1 MDLDLSGI
9 PILDQ
14 HCHPLLRESSRF
26 TAVEYQRFFSES
38 AEAEM
43 HERHAPTTIF
53 FRWALKEIAAFLGCA
68 PTVAA
73 VLTARA
79 ADGADA
85 LADRMLRAANLS
97 MLLVDHGYQTGDSLS
112 HAELAAQLPCRLA
125 TILRLETLAQ
135 DLIVRHETFDQAIDD
150 FVATVERARASGHV
164 GLKSVVAYRS
174 GLAVRETARSEAA
187 AAFGPVK
194 ERARHAGRVRLADKP
209 LNDYLVHRALEIA
222 ERQEMPVQF
231 HTGFG
236 DGDLDLLTAN
246 PLHLRPLIERYRR
259 VPFVLLHAS
268 YPYVREQGY
277 LAAIHPNVHADLGLA
292 VPYVAANIPALL
304 RDALALAPTS
314 KLLFSTDAYS
324 IPDIFW
330 IAARWGR
337 WGLGVVLHEMIGHG
351 ALAAD
356 EALDVARQILG
367 GNAARLYGLPWPV
380 AE

>member
-14 HCHPLLRESSRF
+14 HCHPLLREGGRL

-38 AEAEM
+38 GEAEM
-43 HERHAPTTIF
+43 HERHAPTAIF
-53 FRWALKEIAAFLGCA
+53 FRWALKELATFLGCP
-68 PTVAA
+68 PTVEA
-73 VLTARA
+73 VLAARA
-79 ADGADA
+79 AVGTHA
-85 LADRMLRAANLS
+85 LADRMLRDAGLG

-112 HAELAAQLPCRLA
+112 HTELAAQLPCRLA

-135 DLIVRHETFDQAIDD
+135 DLIVRHNTFDQAIDD
-150 FVATVERARASGHV
+150 FVARVEGARTAGHV
-164 GLKSVVAYRS
+164 GLKSIVAYRT
-174 GLAVRETARSEAA
+174 GLAVGETTRGEAM

-194 ERARHAGRVRLADKP
+194 ERARRGGRVRLADKP

-259 VPFVLLHAS
+259 VPLVLLHAS

-277 LAAIHPNVHADLGLA
+277 LAAIYPNVHADLGLV
-292 VPYVAANIPALL
+292 VPYVAANIPAVL

-324 IPDIFW
+324 VPDIFW

-337 WGLGVVLHEMIGHG
+337 WGLGTVLGEMIALG
-351 ALAAD
+351 ALAPD
-356 EALDVARQILG
+356 EALDVAREILG
-367 GNAARLYGLPWPV
+367 GNAARLYGLPWPIT
-380 AE
+380 A

>member
-14 HCHPLLRESSRF
+14 HCHPLLREGSRF
-26 TAVEYQRFFSES
+26 TTVEYQRLFSES
-38 AEAEM
+38 VEAEM

-79 ADGADA
+79 AGGAAA

-135 DLIVRHETFDQAIDD
+135 DLILRHETFDQAIDD

-164 GLKSVVAYRS
+164 GLKSIVAYRS

-194 ERARHAGRVRLADKP
+194 ERARHGGRVRLADKP

-268 YPYVREQGY
+268 YPYVRELGY

-304 RDALALAPTS
+304 RDALALAPIS

-330 IAARWGR
+330 IASRWGR
-337 WGLGVVLHEMIGHG
+337 WGLGVVLNEMIGLG

-367 GNAARLYGLPWPV
+367 GNAASLYGLPWPV

>member
-14 HCHPLLRESSRF
+14 HCHPLLRESSRL

-38 AEAEM
+38 GEAEM

-53 FRWALKEIAAFLGCA
+53 FRWALKELARFLGCP

-73 VLTARA
+73 VLAARA
-79 ADGADA
+79 AAGAAA
-85 LADRMLRAANLS
+85 LADRMCRDAGLG

-112 HAELAAQLPCRLA
+112 HAEMAAQLPCRLA

-135 DLIVRHETFDQAIDD
+135 DLIVRHNTFDQAIDD
-150 FVATVERARASGHV
+150 FVARVQGARATGHV
-164 GLKSVVAYRS
+164 GLKSVVAYRT
-174 GLAVRETARSEAA
+174 GLAVGETARSEAM

-194 ERARHAGRVRLADKP
+194 ERASRAGRVRLADKP

-259 VPFVLLHAS
+259 VPVVLLHAS
-268 YPYVREQGY
+268 YPYAREQGY
-277 LAAIHPNVHADLGLA
+277 LAAIYPNVHADLGLA
-292 VPYVAANIPALL
+292 VPYVAANIPAVLH
-304 RDALALAPTS
+304 DVLALAPTG

-324 IPDIFW
+324 VPDIFW

-337 WGLGVVLHEMIGHG
+337 WGLGTVLGEMVGLG
-351 ALAAD
+351 ALTDD

-367 GNAARLYGLPWPV
+367 GNAAHLYGLPWPV
-380 AE
+380 SA

>member
-1 MDLDLSGI
+1 MGLDLSGI

-14 HCHPLLRESSRF
+14 HCHPLLREGSRF

-79 ADGADA
+79 AGGADA

-164 GLKSVVAYRS
+164 GLKSIVAYRS

>member
-14 HCHPLLRESSRF
+14 HCHPLLREGRRF

-38 AEAEM
+38 VEAEM

-68 PTVAA
+68 PTVDA

-79 ADGADA
+79 AGGADA
-85 LADRMLRAANLS
+85 LADRMLRAENLS

-150 FVATVERARASGHV
+150 FVATVESARASGHV
-164 GLKSVVAYRS
+164 GLKSIVAYRS

-337 WGLGVVLHEMIGHG
+337 RGLGVVLHEMIGLG

-367 GNAARLYGLPWPV
+367 GNAARLYGLPWSV

>member
-1 MDLDLSGI
+1 MSLDLSGI

-14 HCHPLLRESSRF
+14 HCHPLLRDGVALA
-26 TAVEYQRFFSES
+26 AVDYQRLFSES
-38 AEAEM
+38 GEAEM
-43 HERHAPTTIF
+43 HQSHAPTTIF
-53 FRWALKEIAAFLGCA
+53 FRWALKELATFLGCV
-68 PTVAA
+68 PTVDA
-73 VLTARA
+73 VLAARA
-79 ADGADA
+79 AAGGGP
-85 LADRMLRAANLS
+85 LADRMFRSAGLGL
-97 MLLVDHGYQTGDSLS
+97 LLVDHGYQTGDSLR
-112 HAELAAQLPCRLA
+112 HAEMTARLPCRLA

-135 DLIVRHETFDQAIDD
+135 DLIVRHNTFDQAVDD
-150 FVATVERARASGHV
+150 FVATVEGARAAGHV
-164 GLKSVVAYRS
+164 GLKSIVAYRT
-174 GLAVRETARSEAA
+174 GLAVRDTPRSEAA
-187 AAFGPVK
+187 ATFAPLK
-194 ERARHAGRVRLADKP
+194 ERAKRAGHVRLADKP

-222 ERQEMPVQF
+222 AREEMPVQF

-236 DGDLDLLTAN
+236 DGDLDLLAAN
-246 PLHLRPLIERYRR
+246 PLHLRPIIERYPRAP
-259 VPFVLLHAS
+259 VVLLHAS

-277 LAAIHPNVHADLGLA
+277 LAAIYPNVHADLGLA

-337 WGLGVVLHEMIGHG
+337 WGLGRVLGEMIELG

-356 EALDVARQILG
+356 EAQDIARHILG

-380 AE
+380 AA

>member
-14 HCHPLLRESSRF
+14 HCHPLLREGRRF

-38 AEAEM
+38 VEAEM

-79 ADGADA
+79 AGGADA
-85 LADRMLRAANLS
+85 LAHRMLRAANLS

-150 FVATVERARASGHV
+150 FVATVESARASGHV
-164 GLKSVVAYRS
+164 GLKSIVAYRS

-337 WGLGVVLHEMIGHG
+337 RGLGVVLHEMIGLG

-367 GNAARLYGLPWPV
+367 GNAARLYGLPWSV

>member
-1 MDLDLSGI
+1 M
-9 PILDQ
+9 
-14 HCHPLLRESSRF
+14 
-26 TAVEYQRFFSES
+26 
-38 AEAEM
+38 
-43 HERHAPTTIF
+43 
-53 FRWALKEIAAFLGCA
+53 
-68 PTVAA
+68 
-73 VLTARA
+73 
-79 ADGADA
+79 
-85 LADRMLRAANLS
+85 
-97 MLLVDHGYQTGDSLS
+97 
-112 HAELAAQLPCRLA
+112 PCRLA

-164 GLKSVVAYRS
+164 GLKSIVAYRS

-187 AAFGPVK
+187 EAFGPVK

-236 DGDLDLLTAN
+236 DGDVDLLTAN

-337 WGLGVVLHEMIGHG
+337 WGLGVVLHEMIGLG
-351 ALAAD
+351 ALAGG

-367 GNAARLYGLPWPV
+367 GNAARLYGFPWPV

>member
-1 MDLDLSGI
+1 MDLDLSGL

-14 HCHPLLRESSRF
+14 HCHPLLREGSRL

-38 AEAEM
+38 GEAEM

-53 FRWALKEIAAFLGCA
+53 FRWALKELAAFLGCV
-68 PTVAA
+68 PTVEA
-73 VLTARA
+73 VLAARA
-79 ADGADA
+79 EGGDDA
-85 LADRMLRAANLS
+85 LADRMFRTANLA
-97 MLLVDHGYQTGDSLS
+97 MLLVDHGYQTGESLS
-112 HAELAAQLPCRLA
+112 QAELAARLPCPLA

-135 DLIVRHETFDQAIDD
+135 DLIVRHETFDQTIAD
-150 FVATVERARASGHV
+150 FVATVEGARASGHV
-164 GLKSVVAYRS
+164 GLKSIVAYRT
-174 GLAVRETARSEAA
+174 GLAVGEAARSEAA
-187 AAFGPVK
+187 AAYGPVK
-194 ERARHAGRVRLADKP
+194 ERARRAGRVRLADKP

-222 ERQEMPVQF
+222 EGQEMPVQF

-236 DGDLDLLTAN
+236 DGDLDLRTAN

-277 LAAIHPNVHADLGLA
+277 LAAIYPHVHADLGLA
-292 VPYVAANIPALL
+292 VPYVAAGIPALL

-337 WGLGVVLHEMIGHG
+337 WGLGVVLQEMIGLG
-351 ALAAD
+351 ALAVD
-356 EALDVARQILG
+356 EALEVAGQILG